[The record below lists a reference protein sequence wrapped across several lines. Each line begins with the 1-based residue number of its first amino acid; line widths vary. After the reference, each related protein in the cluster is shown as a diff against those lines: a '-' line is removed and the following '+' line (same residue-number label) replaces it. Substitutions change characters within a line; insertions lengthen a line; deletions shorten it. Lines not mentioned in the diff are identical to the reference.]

1 MNEKHAAE
9 KLMES
14 QSSFARRLGLSKST
28 VCKAVAIGR
37 LVLTDGKL
45 DVADNLRR
53 WNSSKTGTRPDVL
66 ARHAA
71 GRKNPT
77 EDSEDQ
83 TEQQS
88 GTVAEYTQQL
98 LAAQNALARLA
109 IDLRTHRIYP
119 LAAIEREAQALGS
132 TLRGALERLVDQTAP
147 RLAVCSDDAQRAAVL
162 EGEIHMI
169 RQTMRRE
176 MPRAM
181 RRLRQTD
188 KGKS

>member
-1 MNEKHAAE
+1 
-9 KLMES
+9 MES
-14 QSSFARRLGLSKST
+14 QAAFARRLGLSKST
-28 VCKAVAIGR
+28 VCKAIAIGR

-45 DVADNLRR
+45 DVADNLKR
-53 WNSSKTGTRPDVL
+53 WNSSKTGTRPDVF

-71 GRKNPT
+71 NRKAQPA
-77 EDSEDQ
+77 DSDDQ
-83 TEQQS
+83 TEQS
-88 GTVAEYTQQL
+88 PGTVAEYTQQL
-98 LAAQNALARLA
+98 LSAQNSLARLA
-109 IDLRTHRIYP
+109 IDLRTHRLYP

>member
-1 MNEKHAAE
+1 MNC
-9 KLMES
+9 
-14 QSSFARRLGLSKST
+14 ST
-28 VCKAVAIGR
+28 ISRAVASGR

-45 DVADNLRR
+45 HIADNLKR
-53 WNSSKTGTRPDVL
+53 WKSTKAGTRPDVL

-71 GRKNPT
+71 GRKPQQ
-77 EDSEDQ
+77 EDGTDDQ
-83 TEQQS
+83 IEQQA

-98 LAAQNALARLA
+98 LSAQNALVRLA
-109 IDLRTHRIYP
+109 IDLRTHRLYP

-147 RLAVCSDDAQRAAVL
+147 RIAVCSDDAQRAAVL

-169 RQTMRRE
+169 RQAMRRE